1 MARHIAV
8 TSLAAE
14 QIGIASTGWMGET
27 PLWYYILR
35 EADVT
40 ASGDRLGPVGGRIV
54 AEVIVTLLDRDP
66 ASVRFAGD
74 DWRPR
79 KTLLELLTTRSN
91 H

>member
-35 EADVT
+35 EAE
-40 ASGDRLGPVGGRIV
+40 ACAGGQHLGPVGGRIV
-54 AEVIVTLLDRDP
+54 AQVLIGLIDSDATSFRR
-66 ASVRFAGD
+66 SSR
-74 DWRPR
+74 DWRPHR
-79 KTLLELLTTRSN
+79 TLSELLRSCF
-91 H
+91 